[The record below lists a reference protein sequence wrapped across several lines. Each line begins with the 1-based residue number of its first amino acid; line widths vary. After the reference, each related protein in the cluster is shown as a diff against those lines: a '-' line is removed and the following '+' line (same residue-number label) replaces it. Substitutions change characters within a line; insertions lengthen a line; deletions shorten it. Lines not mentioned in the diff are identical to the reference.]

1 MSDFNRGGDRGGFRD
16 NRGGGSRFGGGSRGG
31 FGGGRGGFGG
41 GRGERR
47 EVTMHDAICD
57 DCKKECQ
64 IPFKPSS
71 DKPVYCSDCF
81 NKRGGP
87 ARRDDSA
94 PRRDFGGRPQNNFS
108 SNENRGGGSDEVKKQ
123 LESMNAKLDRLISVL
138 ESKGKP
144 VSAPVSTPV
153 KVEEKK
159 VVAKVAEKAPKAK
172 VAAKKKTS
180 KK

>member
-1 MSDFNRGGDRGGFRD
+1 MGNFNRGGDRGGFRD
-16 NRGGGSRFGGGSRGG
+16 SRGGGFNRGGGFGGGSRGG
-31 FGGGRGGFGG
+31 FG
-41 GRGERR
+41 GERR

-57 DCKKECQ
+57 DCKKQCQ

-94 PRRDFGGRPQNNFS
+94 PRRDFGGRPQNDFNS
-108 SNENRGGGSDEVKKQ
+108 APARVGGNDDIKKQ
-123 LESMNAKLDRLISVL
+123 LESMNVKLDRLISAI
-138 ESKGKP
+138 EGKTKP
-144 VSAPVSTPV
+144 VTILAPV

-159 VVAKVAEKAPKAK
+159 AVAKVAIKTPKSK
-172 VAAKKKTS
+172 VVAKKKTT

>member
-1 MSDFNRGGDRGGFRD
+1 MGNFNRGGDRGGFRD
-16 NRGGGSRFGGGSRGG
+16 SRGGGFNRGGGFGGGSRGG
-31 FGGGRGGFGG
+31 FG
-41 GRGERR
+41 GERR

-57 DCKKECQ
+57 DCKKQCQ

-94 PRRDFGGRPQNNFS
+94 PRRDFGSRPQNDFNS
-108 SNENRGGGSDEVKKQ
+108 APARVGGNDDVKKQ
-123 LESMNAKLDRLISVL
+123 LESMNVKLDRLISAIEGKV
-138 ESKGKP
+138 KP
-144 VSAPVSTPV
+144 VTVSTPV

-159 VVAKVAEKAPKAK
+159 AVAKVAEKTSKTK
-172 VAAKKKTS
+172 VAAKKKTT